1 MSCLPPND
9 FQTRSKA
16 YQTVS
21 DKRTSLEILIRFNFK
36 FFDLLQLN
44 FFLRANLSSSHFLA
58 ILQRLGNC
66 TCMFLRYQRVASQR
80 LLIAN
85 STLWQP
91 RDSLF
96 SAPPQFHSIIYQ
108 NPHWY
113 SAIPKTFTFY
123 QTLSHIS
130 NTEIQ
135 LLSCKNFASPFYFI
149 NRGRNQ
155 SVGRRILKLKKKI
168 KASRTANVNQ
178 LLKNT

>member
-1 MSCLPPND
+1 MSCHVCRPM
-9 FQTRSKA
+9 
-16 YQTVS
+16 
-21 DKRTSLEILIRFNFK
+21 TSRLEARHTTQFLINVQALK
-36 FFDLLQLN
+36 LL
-44 FFLRANLSSSHFLA
+44 FLSISSLGCLKIVHVCFLGTK
-58 ILQRLGNC
+58 L
-66 TCMFLRYQRVASQR
+66 ASQR

-149 NRGRNQ
+149 NRERNQ
-155 SVGRRILKLKKKI
+155 SVGIRIVKLKKKI
-168 KASRTANVNQ
+168 KASRIPE
-178 LLKNT
+178 LLM